1 WVLSVEVIGI
11 ISGAWFL
18 VVFSSTFIQLRRRD
32 RQELTRNPSF
42 PATVFV
48 MLLYSGGVLLSVTL
62 FLGLRK
68 QHEAWWLQLL
78 NWSFALLAFY
88 GWPRT
93 IHFDETSIW
102 QRSLF
107 GVKRRIRYEDIQYVN
122 ADHTAS
128 VITVGS
134 TNF

>member
-1 WVLSVEVIGI
+1 MHPMSSSRTVLQAKLSALTAATSAAVVFAVGIAVISVRAILDRAFQGSWRINWVLSVEVIGI

-62 FLGLRK
+62 YLG
-68 QHEAWWLQLL
+68 
-78 NWSFALLAFY
+78 
-88 GWPRT
+88 
-93 IHFDETSIW
+93 
-102 QRSLF
+102 
-107 GVKRRIRYEDIQYVN
+107 
-122 ADHTAS
+122 
-128 VITVGS
+128 
-134 TNF
+134 